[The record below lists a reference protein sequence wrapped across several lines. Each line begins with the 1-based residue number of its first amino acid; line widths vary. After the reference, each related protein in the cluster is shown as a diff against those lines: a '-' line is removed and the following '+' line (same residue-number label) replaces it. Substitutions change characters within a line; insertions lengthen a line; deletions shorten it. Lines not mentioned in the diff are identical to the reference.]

1 MLRLGL
7 LSTARI
13 NRAIL
18 DAAGVT
24 DRVEVAAVA
33 SRDGTRANEYARE
46 HGIPRA
52 HGSYE
57 ELFSDSEVDAVY
69 IPLPNRLHHEWTLR
83 ALAAGKHVLCEKP
96 YSRRPSEVE
105 DAFELAEGSGL
116 VLMEAFMYRHHP
128 QMHRVGELV
137 SGGAVGRL
145 RAIRAVFR
153 FRLDDETNVRLQP
166 ELDGGALMDVGC
178 YCVSGARLLVGEPHR
193 VHAEQVLASTG
204 VDVAFHGMLRF
215 ADDVVAQF
223 DASFL
228 APRRQELEA
237 IGDEGS
243 LLVEAPWRAD
253 WGGSV
258 LLRRDDEVERIQ
270 VERTDSYVLELE
282 NFADAVEGRAEPLL
296 GREDALGQARAI
308 EALFRAAET
317 GAVEL
322 LTQ

>member
-18 DAAGVT
+18 DATGVT

-33 SRDGTRANEYARE
+33 SRDGARANEYARE
-46 HGIPRA
+46 YGIPRT

-57 ELFSDSEVDAVY
+57 ELFADSEVDAVY
-69 IPLPNRLHHEWTLR
+69 VPLPNRLHHEWTLR

-105 DAFELAEGSGL
+105 EAFELAEGSGL

-128 QMHRVGELV
+128 QMRRVWELV

-178 YCVSGARLLVGEPHR
+178 YCVSGARLLAGEPVR
-193 VHAEQVLASTG
+193 VQAEQVLGETG
-204 VDVAFHGMLRF
+204 VDVAFHGTLRF
-215 ADDVVAQF
+215 LNEVVAQF
-223 DASFL
+223 DASFV
-228 APRRQELEA
+228 APRRQELEV
-237 IGDEGS
+237 IGAEGS
-243 LLVEAPWRAD
+243 LVVEAPWRVD
-253 WGGSV
+253 WGGRV
-258 LLRRDDEVERIQ
+258 LLRRDDEVEEIE
-270 VERTDSYVLELE
+270 VDPADSFVRELE
-282 NFADAVEGRAEPLL
+282 NFAGAVAGRAEPLL
-296 GREDALGQARAI
+296 GRDDALGQARAI

-317 GAVEL
+317 GASVAL
-322 LTQ
+322 